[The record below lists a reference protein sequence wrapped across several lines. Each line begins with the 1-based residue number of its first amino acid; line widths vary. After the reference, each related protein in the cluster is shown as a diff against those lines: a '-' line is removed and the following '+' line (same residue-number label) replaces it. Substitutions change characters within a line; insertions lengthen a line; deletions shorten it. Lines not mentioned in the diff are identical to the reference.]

1 MVQPS
6 ATSVRTEGEPQTA
19 PSLRSRPAR
28 RRRTSLGDPLSE
40 DEQTG
45 LTVAVQS
52 VFRKLDKLY
61 AEIVPRFKLYGF
73 RPPSAG
79 VVARDLSEKIEES
92 IRQHCKTFD
101 EGPGHVDL
109 QRSGQPWEVKICKDS
124 GLTINQSKRVDGEN
138 YIVINYR
145 SPSDVRA
152 IWVLWRAEDAFF
164 SPRRQNTNARALRRQ
179 AAKMNIEVIYK
190 ADR

>member
-1 MVQPS
+1 MAQPS
-6 ATSVRTEGEPQTA
+6 ATFLRTEREPQGA
-19 PSLRSRPAR
+19 PGLRSRPAR
-28 RRRTSLGDPLSE
+28 RRKTSSGQPLSD
-40 DEQTG
+40 DEKDG

-61 AEIVPRFKLYGF
+61 AEIVPRFQHYGF

-109 QRSGQPWEVKICKDS
+109 QRFGQPWEVKICKDS

-145 SPSDVRA
+145 SPSHVKT

-164 SPRRQNTNARALRRQ
+164 SPRKPNTNARALRRQ
-179 AAKMNIEVIYK
+179 SAETNIEVIHE